1 MQRKSVLQP
10 AIRAAVTIMY
20 QAPMSAKNSQVEGG
34 ALFGPKTSR
43 NGWVDIFLVK
53 AQLLYAVECMY
64 GNNFL
69 LHFQEEVKKL
79 E

>member
-43 NGWVDIFLVK
+43 NG
-53 AQLLYAVECMY
+53 
-64 GNNFL
+64 
-69 LHFQEEVKKL
+69 
-79 E
+79 

>member
-20 QAPMSAKNSQVEGG
+20 QAPMFAKNSQVEGG

-43 NGWVDIFLVK
+43 NG
-53 AQLLYAVECMY
+53 
-64 GNNFL
+64 
-69 LHFQEEVKKL
+69 
-79 E
+79 